1 MIGPGNHPRLTEE
14 TVSIL
19 LDGLY
24 RLAQLDGLTTREI
37 AVRCILTG
45 TIPTMPAYSRDVV
58 STYARL
64 ERDLTR
70 GGENWQIQEAIS
82 GRR

>member
-1 MIGPGNHPRLTEE
+1 MINDILTNA
-14 TVSIL
+14 L
-19 LDGLY
+19 N

-45 TIPTMPAYSRDVV
+45 TVPAVPAFTPDVIRV
-58 STYARL
+58 YAQL
-64 ERDLTR
+64 EADQVRNGTPA
-70 GGENWQIQEAIS
+70 WAIQDALE